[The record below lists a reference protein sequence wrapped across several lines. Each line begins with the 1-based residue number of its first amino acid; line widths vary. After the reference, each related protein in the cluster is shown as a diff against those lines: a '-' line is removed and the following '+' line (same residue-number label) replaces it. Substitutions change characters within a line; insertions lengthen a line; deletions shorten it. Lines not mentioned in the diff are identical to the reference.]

1 MRVEHLHICMEAAT
15 REKDLDMG
23 NLYRVVDLVQMTFRD
38 GILQTEYNCQMLFIL
53 TKGNG
58 NFRVIGIL

>member
-1 MRVEHLHICMEAAT
+1 
-15 REKDLDMG
+15 MG
-23 NLYRVVDLVQMTFRD
+23 NSYRVVDLVQMTFRD